1 MLARWSLT
9 HDHRPDL
16 QQGLLSKLHLR
27 FSRYGPSRMVSPAFT
42 THSTPQTSDL
52 SRLAS
57 LDSPVISI
65 YMNTHAFGRSSAQDG
80 VRFGDLVDDLARSLG
95 RNGNGDVKH
104 LLAPLRTLAR
114 DDGFWQHQQGS
125 IALFGNEQSWEC
137 FVLGDQG
144 VETVAVNDT
153 ALLLPLV
160 PHVIEAPPFLV
171 LALSKNRVRLLEC
184 DAQVAVEADQGNIP
198 VSFDDALRYEDP
210 QAQLQFHSPGGVS
223 IAHGHGIGDE
233 VAKERFDRFLR
244 AVDRSLVAREKTPV
258 RPLVLAAV
266 DYTAA
271 RYRHLSKYP
280 AILDAHLSGT
290 PDRTSSQ
297 DLHHGALSLIRAN
310 ERMTRTA
317 EIERVRALVGTGNVE
332 THADEIAESAR
343 AGRVATLFLADGD
356 GLFREDGLD
365 SDSRGTAINHA
376 LIETVRHG
384 GEVVLAPSPLL
395 DGVDAFAVTRW

>member
-1 MLARWSLT
+1 
-9 HDHRPDL
+9 
-16 QQGLLSKLHLR
+16 
-27 FSRYGPSRMVSPAFT
+27 MVTPAFT
-42 THSTPQTSDL
+42 THSTPRTSDV

-80 VRFGDLVDDLARSLG
+80 VRFGDLVDELARTLG
-95 RNGNGDVKH
+95 KNGNGNTKQ
-104 LLAPLRTLAR
+104 LLAPLRTLSR
-114 DDGFWQHQQGS
+114 DNGFWQHQYGS
-125 IALFGNEQSWEC
+125 IALFGNDQGWEC
-137 FVLGDQG
+137 FVLRNEG

-153 ALLLPLV
+153 ALLLPLM
-160 PHVIEAPPFLV
+160 PHVIEVPPFLV

-184 DAQVAVEADQGNIP
+184 DEEVAIEVDRGNIP
-198 VSFDDALRYEDP
+198 ASFDDALRYEDP

-233 VAKERFDRFLR
+233 VAKERLDRFLQ
-244 AVDRSLVAREKTPV
+244 AVDRAVVAREGTPV
-258 RPLVLAAV
+258 RPLVLATV
-266 DYTAA
+266 DYTAT

-280 AILDAHLSGT
+280 SILDTHLAGT
-290 PDRTSSQ
+290 PDRTSAQ
-297 DLHHGALSLIRAN
+297 DLHRAALALIQAN
-310 ERMTRTA
+310 ERMIRTA

-356 GLFREDGLD
+356 GLFRENGLD
-365 SDSRGTAINHA
+365 TDSRGSAINHA
-376 LIETVRHG
+376 LVETVRHG

>member
-1 MLARWSLT
+1 MVTPALT
-9 HDHRPDL
+9 TRP
-16 QQGLLSKLHLR
+16 
-27 FSRYGPSRMVSPAFT
+27 
-42 THSTPQTSDL
+42 TPRASDL

-80 VRFGDLVDDLARSLG
+80 VRFGDLVDGLAKTLT
-95 RNGNGDVKH
+95 RNGNGNTKH
-104 LLAPLRTLAR
+104 LLAPLRTLAH
-114 DDGFWQHQQGS
+114 DNGFWQHQHGS
-125 IALFGNEQSWEC
+125 LALFGNDQGWEC
-137 FVLGDQG
+137 FVLREEGI
-144 VETVAVNDT
+144 ETVAVNDT
-153 ALLLPLV
+153 ALLLPLL
-160 PHVIEAPPFLV
+160 PHVIEVPQFLV
-171 LALSKNRVRLLEC
+171 LALSKNRVRLFEC
-184 DAQVAVEADQGNIP
+184 DAQVAVEADRGNIP
-198 VSFDDALRYEDP
+198 SSFDDALRYEDP

-233 VAKERFDRFLR
+233 VAKERLDRFLQ
-244 AVDRSLVAREKTPV
+244 AVDRAIVAREGTPV

-280 AILDAHLSGT
+280 SIVGTHLPGT
-290 PDRTSSQ
+290 PDRASAQ
-297 DLHHGALSLIRAN
+297 DLHDAALAVMQAE
-310 ERMTRTA
+310 ERMSRTT

-332 THADEIAESAR
+332 THADDIAECAR
-343 AGRVATLFLADGD
+343 TGRVATLFLADGD
-356 GLFREDGLD
+356 GLFRENGLD
-365 SDSRGTAINHA
+365 TDSRGNAINHA